1 MHKLGERIF
10 YNLYFCDV
18 CILKSHVLYLYNQK
32 RKRKNK
38 MEIKK
43 TKQNNFF
50 FIKSS
55 EV

>member
-43 TKQNNFF
+43 NKTKQLFLY
-50 FIKSS
+50 K
-55 EV
+55 VK